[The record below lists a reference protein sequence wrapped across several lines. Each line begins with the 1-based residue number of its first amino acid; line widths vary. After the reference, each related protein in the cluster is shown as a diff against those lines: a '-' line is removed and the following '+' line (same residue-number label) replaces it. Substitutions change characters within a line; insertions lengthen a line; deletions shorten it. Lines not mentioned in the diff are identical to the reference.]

1 MAKINLSD
9 ADRKAVSDTIAQSE
23 SKTSGEIAVAVTK
36 ESYDYAIYET
46 VFAILGGFLYFVI
59 MSFFVS
65 EIELMLQSMFWNYSV
80 NYLVLFYGFSTFMV
94 IAILY
99 FLANIS
105 ALDRLIVPPKI
116 RWIKVRERAVRHFM
130 ESGVYNTRDRTGIL
144 IFISLLERRVEL
156 IADSGIAAK
165 ISQEKWNN
173 IIEIIIS
180 GIKKGELTLDL
191 NKAIRECGSLLQEF
205 FPIKKDDTNELSN
218 EIDILEK

>member
-1 MAKINLSD
+1 MAKIKLSD

-46 VFAILGGFLYFVI
+46 VFALLGGFLYFVI

-116 RWIKVRERAVRHFM
+116 RRIKVRERAVRHFM

-156 IADSGIAAK
+156 IADSGIAVK

-173 IIEIIIS
+173 IVEIIIS
-180 GIKKGELTLDL
+180 GIKKGELTLNL
-191 NKAIRECGSLLQEF
+191 NRAIKECGILLQEF

>member
-1 MAKINLSD
+1 MTKIKLSD
-9 ADRKAVSDTIAQSE
+9 ADKKAVSDTIAQSE
-23 SKTSGEIAVAVTK
+23 SKTSGEIAVALTK

-46 VFAILGGFLYFVI
+46 VFAIMGGFLYFVI
-59 MSFFVS
+59 MTFFVS

-80 NYLVLFYGFSTFMV
+80 NYLVLFYGFSTFII
-94 IAILY
+94 IALLY

-105 ALDRLIVPPKI
+105 AIDRLIVPPKI
-116 RWIKVRERAVRHFM
+116 LRKKVSERALRHFM

-144 IFISLLERRVEL
+144 IFISLLEKRVEL

-180 GIKKGELTLDL
+180 GIKKGELTLNL
-191 NKAIRECGSLLQEF
+191 NNAIRECGALLQEF

>member
-116 RWIKVRERAVRHFM
+116 R
-130 ESGVYNTRDRTGIL
+130 N
-144 IFISLLERRVEL
+144 
-156 IADSGIAAK
+156 
-165 ISQEKWNN
+165 
-173 IIEIIIS
+173 
-180 GIKKGELTLDL
+180 
-191 NKAIRECGSLLQEF
+191 QEF
-205 FPIKKDDTNELSN
+205 IIPGIVQAF
-218 EIDILEK
+218 